1 MRFEEVETIQW
12 ETSDGQ
18 TIRLQTDIVA
28 GNVLPTYDR
37 QHSAGRFLDSVETL
51 HRVSKSAEVGL

>member
-1 MRFEEVETIQW
+1 MRDMEIIGE

-18 TIRLQTDIVA
+18 TFRRQTSCVPCS
-28 GNVLPTYDR
+28 VSLTYGKS
-37 QHSAGRFLDSVETL
+37 HCAGRFLDSVETL